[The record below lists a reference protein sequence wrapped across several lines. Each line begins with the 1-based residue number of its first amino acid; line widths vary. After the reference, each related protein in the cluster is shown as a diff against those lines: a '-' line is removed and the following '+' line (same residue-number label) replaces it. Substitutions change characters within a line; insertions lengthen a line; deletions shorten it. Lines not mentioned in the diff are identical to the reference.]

1 MSFFT
6 SSIGRKVVMSITGLF
21 LISFLI
27 VHLAVNLLTLVG
39 KDLFNEA
46 SHFMGTNPFIQVMQ
60 YVLALGFILH
70 ISQGLI
76 LTMKN
81 RQARPQK
88 YAMNKPE
95 TNSGISSRS
104 MLMTGLLVLLFI
116 IIHLRDY
123 FWEMKFGDLGG
134 YETDYDLV
142 VGLFDDPIYT
152 AVYVLSFI
160 LLAFHLNHG
169 FQSAFQSI
177 GASHPKYTPI
187 LKTLSTVFC
196 IVVGVGFSAISL
208 YFFFN

>member
-27 VHLAVNLLTLVG
+27 VHLAVNLLTLVS

-46 SHFMGTNPFIQVMQ
+46 SHFMGTNPFIQTMQ

-104 MLMTGLLVLLFI
+104 MLLTGVLVLLFI
-116 IIHLRDY
+116 FIHLRDY
-123 FWEMKFGDLGG
+123 LWEMKFGNLGG

-177 GASHPKYTPI
+177 GVNHPKYTSF

-196 IVVGVGFSAISL
+196 IFVGVGFSAISL

>member
-27 VHLAVNLLTLVG
+27 VHLAVNLLTLVS

-46 SHFMGTNPFIQVMQ
+46 SHFMGTNPFIQTMQ

-104 MLMTGLLVLLFI
+104 MLLTGVLVLLFI
-116 IIHLRDY
+116 FIHLRDY
-123 FWEMKFGDLGG
+123 LWEMKFGNLGG

-177 GASHPKYTPI
+177 GVNHPKYTPF

-196 IVVGVGFSAISL
+196 VVVGVGFSAISV